1 MPDTSSSTD
10 QPPQHTGLPPLGR
23 YRHYKGAEYSVI
35 GFARHSETGERL
47 VLYIPLYGEGECWAR
62 PLSMFVE
69 SVQCDDDTGKD
80 GGRVPRFRLLK
91 ALQEA

>member
-1 MPDTSSSTD
+1 MSDSSA
-10 QPPQHTGLPPLGR
+10 TGLPPLGR
-23 YRHYKGAEYSVI
+23 YRHYKGAEYSVV

-69 SVQCDDDTGKD
+69 SVQRDNEW
-80 GGRVPRFRLLK
+80 VPRFSLLK
-91 ALQEA
+91 ALQET